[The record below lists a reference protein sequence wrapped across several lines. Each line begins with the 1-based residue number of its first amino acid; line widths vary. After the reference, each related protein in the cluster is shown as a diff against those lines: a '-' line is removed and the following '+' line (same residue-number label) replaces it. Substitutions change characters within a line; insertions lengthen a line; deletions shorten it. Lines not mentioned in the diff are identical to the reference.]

1 MPRRSQRFRA
11 MGTACE
17 IVIEADD
24 ESVLPAALAAGE
36 AEVRRLE
43 AKYTRYREDSVT
55 AAINRSAGDR
65 LGVEVDAETAALLDY
80 ADVAWRE
87 SGGLFDISSG
97 VLRRAWD
104 FRSQRL
110 PSQRQIDALLPLV
123 GWQRLSWTRPRIV
136 LPKAGMQIDFGGYVK
151 EYAADAA
158 AARCRAAGARHGYV
172 DLGGDLRLIGPQ
184 SDGGAW
190 RIGIRDPNDPLRAI
204 ATVELADGAI
214 ATSGDYE
221 RCMVVDGRRYGHLL
235 DPRSGWPV
243 EGFASVSVIAPQAL
257 IAGTATTT
265 ALLLGRAG
273 EGWLRDLGLPHLLVS
288 PEGGLSGNL
297 A

>member
-1 MPRRSQRFRA
+1 

-17 IVIEADD
+17 IVIEAGD
-24 ESVLPAALAAGE
+24 EALLLAALAAGE

-55 AAINRSAGDR
+55 ASINRSAGDSH
-65 LGVEVDAETAALLDY
+65 GIEVDEETAALLDY

-87 SGGLFDISSG
+87 SGGLFDITSG

-110 PSQRQIDALLPLV
+110 PSQDEIEALLPLV
-123 GWQRLSWTRPRIV
+123 GWQRLSWMRPRLV
-136 LPKAGMQIDFGGYVK
+136 LPKVGMQIDFGGYVK

-158 AARCRAAGARHGYV
+158 AARCRAVGARHGYV
-172 DLGGDLRLIGPQ
+172 DLGGDIRLIGPQ
-184 SDGGAW
+184 ADGSAW
-190 RIGIRDPNDPLRAI
+190 RIGIRDPNEPSRAI
-204 ATVELADGAI
+204 ATVELAEGAV

-221 RCMVVDGRRYGHLL
+221 RCMVVDDRRYGHLL
-235 DPRSGWPV
+235 DPRTGWPV
-243 EGFASVSVIAPQAL
+243 SESGFVSVSVIAPQAL

-265 ALLLGRAG
+265 ALLMGPEG
-273 EGWLRDLGLPHLLVS
+273 EGWLQELGLPHLLVS
-288 PEGGLSGNL
+288 PRGALSGSL